1 MCLLAVKVK
10 KGETEHE
17 QREKE
22 IEIGRF
28 WETNCL
34 FYSGVFY
41 LPFSYLFRMTVM
53 VKGSRGVRWRASVW
67 EEGTSKGGVDMM
79 VMKQVW

>member
-1 MCLLAVKVK
+1 MCLLGVKVK

-28 WETNCL
+28 WEMNCL
-34 FYSGVFY
+34 FYSGVFL
-41 LPFSYLFRMTVM
+41 LPLFLLVSYD
-53 VKGSRGVRWRASVW
+53 GDG
-67 EEGTSKGGVDMM
+67 
-79 VMKQVW
+79 

>member
-1 MCLLAVKVK
+1 MFVGDEGEE
-10 KGETEHE
+10 GETEHE

-22 IEIGRF
+22 IEIGQF

-41 LPFSYLFRMTVM
+41 LPFSYLFRMTGM
-53 VKGSRGVRWRASVW
+53 VKGSRSVRWRASVW
-67 EEGTSKGGVDMM
+67 EEGTSKGE
-79 VMKQVW
+79 WI